1 MHRML
6 LALLLVLVVARPAA
20 AQEIPAC
27 TQDRAGAVACMAGKL
42 CACGYQRGGAVSGRP
57 DGWRWDCGI
66 LRPACGEA
74 LPPAGMPG
82 MMQPLPQF
90 QPQLLLPLDPPP
102 FSPPFTPW
110 PR

>member
-1 MHRML
+1 MRH
-6 LALLLVLVVARPAA
+6 LLLLLFFAFPAA

-74 LPPAGMPG
+74 LPPPGMPG
-82 MMQPLPQF
+82 TMQPM
-90 QPQLLLPLDPPP
+90 PQLLLPLDPPP
-102 FSPPFTPW
+102 FTPPFTPW

>member
-1 MHRML
+1 MHR
-6 LALLLVLVVARPAA
+6 AFSHPLLLFVLLLGLPTV

-42 CACGYQRGGAVSGRP
+42 CTCGDQRGGVLSGRP
-57 DGWRWDCGI
+57 EGWVWDCGI

-74 LPPAGMPG
+74 LPPAGTPG
-82 MMQPLPQF
+82 TLQPLPQII
-90 QPQLLLPLDPPP
+90 LPLDPPR
-102 FSPPFTPW
+102 FTPPVTPW

>member
-1 MHRML
+1 MHRIL
-6 LALLLVLVVARPAA
+6 LFLPLALVLACPAA

-57 DGWRWDCGI
+57 DGWGWDCGI

-74 LPPAGMPG
+74 LPPAGIPG
-82 MMQPLPQF
+82 LPQPMQPPM
-90 QPQLLLPLDPPP
+90 PQLLMPLDPAP
-102 FSPPFTPW
+102 FMPSFTPW